1 MNFLLYINGE
11 NPLSTIIH
19 LWNICCLSR
28 LFDMALMVIIPGIML
43 VLRRRNMLSI
53 DSKVVKEKSL
63 SLIQNSSFEH

>member
-1 MNFLLYINGE
+1 MNCLLCINGE

-19 LWNICCLSR
+19 LWNIYCLSR

-53 DSKVVKEKSL
+53 DCKAVNEKSF
-63 SLIQNSSFEH
+63 SVIQNSSFEH